1 MMMRLLVIY
10 AILSVFAVTIE
21 SSSQSDDVSKKVKS
35 FNEYETYSCGDVN
48 ENPIKVLLVHNGDIG
63 KIDQKRHYF
72 ERTKWLTPKPFNNI
86 IQMTQ
91 T

>member
-1 MMMRLLVIY
+1 MMHLLVIY

-48 ENPIKVLLVHNGDIG
+48 ENPREVLLLHNNGDIG

-72 ERTKWLTPKPFNNI
+72 YRTKW
-86 IQMTQ
+86 MTLK
-91 T
+91 TLVP

>member
-1 MMMRLLVIY
+1 MMHLLVIY

-21 SSSQSDDVSKKVKS
+21 SSSQSDDVSKKVKR
-35 FNEYETYSCGDVN
+35 FNEHETYSCGDVN
-48 ENPIKVLLVHNGDIG
+48 EIPIELLLLRNGDIG

-72 ERTKWLTPKPFNNI
+72 ERTIWLTPKPFNNI